1 VPRNVPIFDAR
12 HADISTPRVV
22 VGGRRWPRV
31 ASSTMGTKAERR
43 QARERVAAYHEACLG
58 QLVAHVANVLDGYRA
73 GELDAYAVDETI
85 HHYHR
90 AAGELWK
97 FCWASG
103 SSTHLELIA
112 RLIDEQTANGET
124 TDWWQDGAPRTH

>member
-1 VPRNVPIFDAR
+1 M
-12 HADISTPRVV
+12 
-22 VGGRRWPRV
+22 VGGRSWPRV

-43 QARERVAAYHEACLG
+43 QTRERVAAYHEACLG
-58 QLVAHVANVLDGYRA
+58 QLVAHVANALDRYRA

-90 AAGELWK
+90 SAGQLWK
-97 FCWASG
+97 LCWASG

-112 RLIDEQTANGET
+112 RLIDEQTANRET
-124 TDWWQDGAPRTH
+124 TDWWQDGPPRTR

>member
-1 VPRNVPIFDAR
+1 
-12 HADISTPRVV
+12 
-22 VGGRRWPRV
+22 
-31 ASSTMGTKAERR
+31 MGTKAERR

-90 AAGELWK
+90 AAGQLWK

-103 SSTHLELIA
+103 SSAHLELIA

-124 TDWWQDGAPRTH
+124 PDWWQDGAPRTR

>member
-1 VPRNVPIFDAR
+1 M
-12 HADISTPRVV
+12 
-22 VGGRRWPRV
+22 VGGRSRPRV

-58 QLVAHVANVLDGYRA
+58 QLVAHVANVLDRYRA
-73 GELDAYAVDETI
+73 GQLDAYAVDETI

-90 AAGELWK
+90 AAGQLWK

-103 SSTHLELIA
+103 SSTHLDLIA

-124 TDWWQDGAPRTH
+124 PDWWQDGAPRTR

>member
-1 VPRNVPIFDAR
+1 M
-12 HADISTPRVV
+12 
-22 VGGRRWPRV
+22 VGGRSWPRV
-31 ASSTMGTKAERR
+31 ASSTTGTKGGASAG
-43 QARERVAAYHEACLG
+43 ARTRGGLPQACLG
-58 QLVAHVANVLDGYRA
+58 QLLAHVANVLDGYRA

-124 TDWWQDGAPRTH
+124 TDWWQDGPPRAR

>member
-1 VPRNVPIFDAR
+1 
-12 HADISTPRVV
+12 
-22 VGGRRWPRV
+22 
-31 ASSTMGTKAERR
+31 MGTKAERR

-90 AAGELWK
+90 AAGQLWK

-112 RLIDEQTANGET
+112 ASSTSRPPTVRPPTGGKTAHHVRADRRHRPRRLAS
-124 TDWWQDGAPRTH
+124 R

>member
-1 VPRNVPIFDAR
+1 M
-12 HADISTPRVV
+12 
-22 VGGRRWPRV
+22 VGDRSWPRV

-43 QARERVAAYHEACLG
+43 QARERVAAYHEACPG
-58 QLVAHVANVLDGYRA
+58 QLVAHVANVLDQYRA
-73 GELDAYAVDETI
+73 GQLDAYAVDETI

-103 SSTHLELIA
+103 SRTHLEFIA

-124 TDWWQDGAPRTH
+124 TDWWQDGAPRTR

>member
-1 VPRNVPIFDAR
+1 
-12 HADISTPRVV
+12 
-22 VGGRRWPRV
+22 
-31 ASSTMGTKAERR
+31 MGTKAERR

-58 QLVAHVANVLDGYRA
+58 QLVAHVANVLDRYRA
-73 GELDAYAVDETI
+73 GELDAHAVDETI

-90 AAGELWK
+90 ATGQLWK

-103 SSTHLELIA
+103 STHLELIA

-124 TDWWQDGAPRTH
+124 TDWWQDGPRRTR

>member
-1 VPRNVPIFDAR
+1 MVA
-12 HADISTPRVV
+12 
-22 VGGRRWPRV
+22 GRSRPRV

-103 SSTHLELIA
+103 SSTHLALIA

-124 TDWWQDGAPRTH
+124 PDWWQDGAPRTR

>member
-1 VPRNVPIFDAR
+1 M
-12 HADISTPRVV
+12 
-22 VGGRRWPRV
+22 VGGRSWPRV

-73 GELDAYAVDETI
+73 GQLDAYAVDETI

-90 AAGELWK
+90 AAGQLWK

-124 TDWWQDGAPRTH
+124 TDWWQDGPPRTR